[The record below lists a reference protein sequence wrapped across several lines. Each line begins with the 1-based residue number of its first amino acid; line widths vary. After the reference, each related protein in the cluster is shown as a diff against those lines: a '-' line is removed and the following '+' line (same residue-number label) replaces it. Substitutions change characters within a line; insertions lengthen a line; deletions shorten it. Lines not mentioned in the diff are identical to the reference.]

1 MNNNIRLG
9 LLAVSTIAVLSL
21 AACKTTDEATQDS
34 TPPPAPEAA
43 PAPQPAPTDTSTMPM
58 PTSSTTPTDT
68 STTPPTTP

>member
-34 TPPPAPEAA
+34 TPPPA
-43 PAPQPAPTDTSTMPM
+43 DTSA
-58 PTSSTTPTDT
+58 
-68 STTPPTTP
+68 TPPTTP

>member
-9 LLAVSTIAVLSL
+9 LFAVSTIAVLSL

-43 PAPQPAPTDTSTMPM
+43 PAPTDTSTMPM
-58 PTSSTTPTDT
+58 PTSTTPPADT
-68 STTPPTTP
+68 STTPPPTP

>member
-9 LLAVSTIAVLSL
+9 LFAVSTIAVLSL

-34 TPPPAPEAA
+34 APAAEAA
-43 PAPQPAPTDTSTMPM
+43 PAPTDTSTMP
-58 PTSSTTPTDT
+58 TSTTPPVDT

>member
-9 LLAVSTIAVLSL
+9 LFAVSTIAVLSL

-34 TPPPAPEAA
+34 APAAEAA
-43 PAPQPAPTDTSTMPM
+43 PAPQPAPTDTSTMP
-58 PTSSTTPTDT
+58 TTPTDDT